1 MTLIS
6 RLRQYLDK
14 VRGRQEFCELQR
26 LWQHGE
32 RVLGER
38 GWFLF
43 KCYGKMTAGPHS
55 GQYVSA
61 LPAPDVHALLDAL
74 SAYERVPV
82 YLMHRHRSGDRPGS
96 YTRLGSSNQL
106 VMGFADRE
114 VDA

>member
-6 RLRQYLDK
+6 RLRQYIEK
-14 VRGRQEFCELQR
+14 ARGRREFRELQQ

-43 KCYGKMTAGPHS
+43 KCYGKMMSGPHS
-55 GQYVSA
+55 GRYVSA
-61 LPAPDVHALLDAL
+61 LPPSDVHALLDAL
-74 SAYERVPV
+74 AAQQRIPV
-82 YLMHRHRSGDRPGS
+82 HLMHRHRPGDHPGS
-96 YTRLGSSNQL
+96 YTRLGTDGRL
-106 VMGFADRE
+106 IMGFDDCE